1 METFKDDVKVYDPVN
16 TKKNVYYSKVM
27 YKDAEISIQLC
38 KNKIYLEKDKL
49 KAKVLVNDNI
59 VEFIKQLSQAVID
72 ITSENSEHFFGKK
85 INTSDC
91 EHIYKEA
98 LVGDKLQCFF
108 DEDTYF
114 YESKD
119 CRVNI
124 ENLSSELEGIAL
136 LKCSAI
142 VYTKTSFFIRWEV
155 SQFKIKK
162 NKSDR
167 HVFVDEY
174 FIKDLKE
181 HEEALDGDPLAK
193 KLGEICLF

>member
-85 INTSDC
+85 INT
-91 EHIYKEA
+91 I
-98 LVGDKLQCFF
+98 FF
-108 DEDTYF
+108 
-114 YESKD
+114 
-119 CRVNI
+119 
-124 ENLSSELEGIAL
+124 
-136 LKCSAI
+136 
-142 VYTKTSFFIRWEV
+142 
-155 SQFKIKK
+155 
-162 NKSDR
+162 
-167 HVFVDEY
+167 
-174 FIKDLKE
+174 
-181 HEEALDGDPLAK
+181 
-193 KLGEICLF
+193 